1 MSVSRVCVKAL
12 KQLLVA
18 LLSLA
23 VIAGVGWI
31 VWRTQQAR
39 QAAAAMSGAGA
50 AKPALVVIYRLDE
63 REFSDRVE
71 AIGTLHAMESA
82 DISANV
88 TETVT
93 ELTFEDG
100 QRIRAGEVLARLDSG
115 EEEAML
121 EAAKAELAEQEREIK
136 RLADLVKQGA
146 APAVRLEERE
156 TAAEVAKRRLEE
168 IHAKLADRKITA
180 PFDVIVGLRRISVGA
195 LVSPGTVIATLDQIS
210 TMKLD
215 FAVPETFLPDLKP
228 GLAIAAKSNAFP
240 GRDFRGNVSQID
252 SRIDPV
258 TRAITVRA
266 EIPNEDGS
274 LRPGMLMTTVLNRNP
289 RKAPAVPERAII
301 PLGRESFVFVLRRSE
316 SGDPT
321 AERVPIKV
329 GSRLPGFVEAVE
341 GLKAGDEVITDGYI
355 GLVTG
360 APVTIGG
367 NYEGAAPAYN
377 PREG

>member
-1 MSVSRVCVKAL
+1 AL

-180 PFDVIVGLRRISVGA
+180 PFDGIVGLRRISVGA